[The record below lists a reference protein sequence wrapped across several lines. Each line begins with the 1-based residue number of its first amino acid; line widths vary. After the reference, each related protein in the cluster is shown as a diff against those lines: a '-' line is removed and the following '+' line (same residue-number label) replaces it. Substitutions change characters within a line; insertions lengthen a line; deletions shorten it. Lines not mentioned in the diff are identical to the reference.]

1 MLVIGIDP
9 GTAITGYGIVRE
21 DDAGKLV
28 AVDYGV
34 ITTPAGMQM
43 PARLTIIYE
52 ELSAIIKKHKP
63 STSAV
68 EKIFFSKNV
77 KTAMS
82 VGQARGVVLLSL
94 DQAGIEI
101 ANYSPNEIKQAV
113 TGYGGAD
120 KRQIQEMVKILLELD
135 EIPKP
140 DDAADA
146 LAVAICHL
154 QYAKFQQIIEDEGSR

>member
-9 GTAITGYGIVRE
+9 GTAITGYGLVRE
-21 DDAGKLV
+21 DDAGKLI

-34 ITTPAGMQM
+34 ITTPAKMKLSS
-43 PARLTIIYE
+43 RLSIIYD
-52 ELSAIIKKHKP
+52 ELNKVLKKYKP
-63 STSAV
+63 QTSAV

-77 KTAMS
+77 KTAIS

-94 DQAGIEI
+94 EQTGIDI
-101 ANYSPNEIKQAV
+101 ADYTPNEIKQAV
-113 TGYGGAD
+113 TGYGAAD
-120 KRQIQEMVKILLELD
+120 KRQIQEMVKILLELE

-154 QYAKFQQIIEDEGSR
+154 QHAKFAQILENEGSR